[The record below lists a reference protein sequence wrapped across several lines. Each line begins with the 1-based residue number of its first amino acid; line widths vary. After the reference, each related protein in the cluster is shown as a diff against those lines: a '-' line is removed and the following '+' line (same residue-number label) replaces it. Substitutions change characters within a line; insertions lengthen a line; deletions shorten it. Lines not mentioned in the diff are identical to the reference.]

1 MKKCFDIFVYSSFFS
16 LIILL
21 SLLGGSSVTWQWHIL
36 NFHRMVITFACL
48 MGGVALVSLPSLV
61 ITLAEKRKRG

>member
-1 MKKCFDIFVYSSFFS
+1 MRKYFDIFVYSGFFS

-36 NFHRMVITFACL
+36 NFHRMVITFAYL
-48 MGGVALVSLPSLV
+48 MGGVALASLPIFF
-61 ITLAEKRKRG
+61 ITFAEKRKRG

>member
-1 MKKCFDIFVYSSFFS
+1 MKKYFDVFIYSGFFS

-21 SLLGGSSVTWQWHIL
+21 SLFAGSSVTWQWHIL
-36 NFHRMVITFACL
+36 NFHRMATTFACL

-61 ITLAEKRKRG
+61 IAFVEEKRG